1 MAMDEEKKK
10 PNIGIQ
16 ILEDL
21 SRLLTGIL
29 IGSLLIIG
37 LIYYSNWKYE
47 REKELNPPEVPSQE
61 MLKLIAGDEMIDLV
75 DGTYIIRVKPDRNF
89 PYTIYNIKNAS
100 EGKPF
105 KVYCGNQVATSGD
118 DSCYCTLNGEKIA
131 NVEDLAEKDIALE
144 KRLRLE
150 KLITPEELAIYD
162 RYLELERTKGNEEAQ
177 RILGEELG
185 LSDTDAFWKVHNI
198 FYIDLGHH
206 EPLSPELFRLNMLE
220 WALDYPSEQNWRDFY
235 DAGNAVQFMYFASDY
250 HLHLNDQ
257 EAINQLIAEAKNQL
271 GQMSED
277 YPNQLSENIPGIVD
291 LIEETF
297 ATYPENKSFFEDNS
311 GNLDHLE
318 TALEMPGSY
327 EDWTR
332 VKTAIAAA
340 GIATEK
346 PAA

>member
-1 MAMDEEKKK
+1 MEENNKKTEVQLAIIESLNSFLDYFLIAIILFAVVCVWWSYK
-10 PNIGIQ
+10 SSSHEEASPPQETINPELIEKVGSLKNIH
-16 ILEDL
+16 LEDGGYVIEL
-21 SRLLTGIL
+21 EPDADLALAYYYYQPLADGRHIK
-29 IGSLLIIG
+29 II
-37 LIYYSNWKYE
+37 S
-47 REKELNPPEVPSQE
+47 
-61 MLKLIAGDEMIDLV
+61 GDQAI
-75 DGTYIIRVKPDRNF
+75 
-89 PYTIYNIKNAS
+89 
-100 EGKPF
+100 
-105 KVYCGNQVATSGD
+105 QSGD
-118 DSCYCTLNGEKIA
+118 DKCFCYVNNEPTATL
-131 NVEDLAEKDIALE
+131 EDLAELSLRLK

-162 RYLELERTKGNEEAQ
+162 RYYELERTKGNEEAQ

-185 LSDTDAFWKVHNI
+185 LSETDVFWKVHNI

-257 EAINQLIAEAKNQL
+257 ETINQLIAEAKNQL

-291 LIEETF
+291 IIEQTF

-318 TALEMPGSY
+318 TALEMPGAY

-332 VKTAIAAA
+332 VKTAMTAA
-340 GIATEK
+340 GITTEK